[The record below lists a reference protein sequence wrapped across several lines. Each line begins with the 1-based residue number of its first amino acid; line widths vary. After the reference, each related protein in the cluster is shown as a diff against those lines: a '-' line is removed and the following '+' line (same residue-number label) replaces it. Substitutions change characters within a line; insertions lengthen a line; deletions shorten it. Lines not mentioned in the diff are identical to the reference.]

1 MRVALTVI
9 LLLCSGC
16 TLPQWRV
23 FQAKV
28 PTVEVSSI
36 KVEAERRAVALI
48 DEISTPPVQDAA
60 KAIADVHAVSS
71 PLRASIGEPETP
83 VKREDSSRVIADLR
97 GAIKDRDEKIEAWKR
112 WAKKHQGVPLEDT
125 GINLAGPA
133 GILGL
138 VGIIAACIACPSL
151 GYILLRVVPILW
163 GFFRRTTTAIAEF
176 AESNPDAG
184 EKLKTQLSRRMD
196 EAHKKLVR
204 KKVNNHGR

>member
-1 MRVALTVI
+1 MRIVLTVV
-9 LLLCSGC
+9 LLLCAGC

-23 FQAKV
+23 FQSKV

-48 DEISTPPVQDAA
+48 DEISTPPVQDSA
-60 KAIADVHAVSS
+60 KAIADVHAVSA

-83 VKREDSSRVIADLR
+83 VKREDSSKVIAELR

-151 GYILLRVVPILW
+151 GYLLLRVVPILW

-204 KKVNNHGR
+204 KKVKP